1 MQYPADGQSTELFYY
16 ALSALILLAGYLLPT
31 IVAFGRGHTR
41 KGAILFLNVII
52 GWTGFGW
59 LYLMLT
65 AMGFI

>member
-1 MQYPADGQSTELFYY
+1 MQQSNDGQTTELFYY

-31 IVAFGRGHTR
+31 IVAFGRGHHR
-41 KGAILFLNVII
+41 KGAILFLNIII

-65 AMGFI
+65 ALGFI